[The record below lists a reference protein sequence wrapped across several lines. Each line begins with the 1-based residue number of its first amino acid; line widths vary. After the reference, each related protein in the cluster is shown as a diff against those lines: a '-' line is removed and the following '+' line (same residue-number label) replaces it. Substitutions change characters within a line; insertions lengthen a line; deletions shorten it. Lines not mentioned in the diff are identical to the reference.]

1 MPLVQSSS
9 RSAVGENI
17 RREQAAG
24 KPHRQAIAIAL
35 DIQRRNRRAAG
46 GAAPQAPTYQTGA
59 PAVNS
64 SGFVPVPQG
73 GTFNLDLT
81 SGAMTPGSLQ
91 ALQGLAQR
99 GIPIAGM
106 SGPAPLPPSNPAPVD
121 NGSFTTDNTFA
132 PAGNSRQ
139 GGAIRRVSGGAMLEE
154 RNGRRLQPY
163 DELLDEERYG
173 GWHPYMARERTG
185 NPNTDPNMQTV
196 APLSF
201 DANEVWR
208 GQTSGLGQR
217 TTVPPDPQDDARGG
231 AIRRASGGS
240 APPMGETPWWIRREA
255 SGMDRA
261 PSGLIPGTTGGRA
274 DAVPMNLAPHSHVI
288 PADVVS
294 GWGQGNTSAGAANLQ
309 HALSTGPFG
318 LSLPRVPSRGPKLSS
333 PPRMPHMARGGA
345 ANGIRTMVSPGEVIV
360 PPEDVHRIGSGD
372 FDKGHDWIDRLIVHS
387 RKQIIHHMRKLPPP
401 VKE

>member
-17 RREQAAG
+17 KREQAAG

-106 SGPAPLPPSNPAPVD
+106 SGPAPPPPSNPTPVGD
-121 NGSFTTDNTFA
+121 GSFTTDNTFV

-139 GGAIRRVSGGAMLEE
+139 
-154 RNGRRLQPY
+154 
-163 DELLDEERYG
+163 
-173 GWHPYMARERTG
+173 
-185 NPNTDPNMQTV
+185 
-196 APLSF
+196 
-201 DANEVWR
+201 
-208 GQTSGLGQR
+208 
-217 TTVPPDPQDDARGG
+217 GG

-333 PPRMPHMARGGA
+333 PPRMPRMARGGA

-387 RKQIIHHMRKLPPP
+387 RKQIIHHMRKLPGP